1 MNMTMTFDDF
11 KGALILICVLSCC
24 WSSYN
29 SKHSDNKKI
38 QAITSFWLGLMVY
51 TVLFYIVFSWNK

>member
-1 MNMTMTFDDF
+1 MNMTITFDDF
-11 KGALILICVLSCC
+11 KVALILICVLSCC

-29 SKHSDNKKI
+29 SKYSDNKKI